1 MKAFLNSFL
10 VAIRGVKFSIVDQ
23 RNLKVQTFIAFVTI
37 AAGFYFDITLIEWC
51 IVLLTI
57 GLVIGLEIINT
68 AIENLVDLV
77 TTEWKPLA
85 GRIKDMAAGAVLT
98 ASVIALAVGVMVF
111 RKYCFATA
119 ILSRDVNES
128 AHAFLFP

>member
-1 MKAFLNSFL
+1 MKQFLKSFL
-10 VAIRGVKFSIVDQ
+10 FAIRGVKFSIVDQ
-23 RNLKVQTFIAFVTI
+23 RNLKVQTFIAFITI
-37 AAGFYFDITLIEWC
+37 AAGFYFRITLIEWC
-51 IVLLTI
+51 IVLITI

-98 ASVIALAVGVMVF
+98 ASVIALVVGVIVF
-111 RKYCFATA
+111 RKYCVATT
-119 ILSRDVNES
+119 ILTREITDS
-128 AHAFLFP
+128 AHAFVLP